1 MGRLISVN
9 RREMATKRFK
19 FLFYEVVPIFAI
31 AFILLVLEWSVLS
44 LIVNP
49 ASASYGM
56 LFYLIRAL
64 AIFLVIILF
73 LFISNRYRLKK
84 IQHANKELALHKG
97 FLKLYKVTKKNYFYQ
112 FLYSL
117 LLFFLIL
124 TPLEFLI
131 SFTLPQTVS
140 YRAVSLVFKYE
151 NSYLFLDNFLLFLF
165 SSCVIQFSISFSEET
180 IFRGL
185 ITKRGSEH
193 FNQISAVMISTF
205 SFAFVEVI
213 LNTLFFTVS
222 YYFGVIWFIK
232 SFIIGLVLSLTMIRR
247 KWLFPLIFAKTINSV
262 ISSVIIWE
270 FLPPRGG
277 NIIQSLIFIYSPLLI
292 ISLILLLLQRSRV
305 KESLQIGMEMM
316 QAYFRNDIKAK
327 ESSGDKNFRILFDIF
342 LAFLL
347 FLLALLI
354 TV

>member
-1 MGRLISVN
+1 MGRLISAN

-19 FLFYEVVPIFAI
+19 FLIYEVLLIFLLIFAI
-31 AFILLVLEWSVLS
+31 IISEWVLLR

-49 ASASYGM
+49 ASALYGM

-84 IQHANKELALHKG
+84 IQPANKELALHIG
-97 FLKLYKVTKKNYFYQ
+97 FLKLYKITKKNYLYQ

-165 SSCVIQFSISFSEET
+165 SSCVIQLSISFSEET

-205 SFAFVEVI
+205 SFTFVEV
-213 LNTLFFTVS
+213 LFYTPFFTVS

-270 FLPPRGG
+270 FLQGG

-292 ISLILLLLQRSRV
+292 ISLILLILQRSRV
-305 KESLQIGMEMM
+305 KESLQIGMKMM
-316 QAYFRNDIKAK
+316 KGYFRNDIKAK

>member
-84 IQHANKELALHKG
+84 IQPVNKELALHKG

-140 YRAVSLVFKYE
+140 YRAVSSVFKYE

-205 SFAFVEVI
+205 SFTFVEVLI
-213 LNTLFFTVS
+213 YTPFFTVS

-270 FLPPRGG
+270 FLQGG

-292 ISLILLLLQRSRV
+292 ISLTLLILQRSRV
-305 KESLQIGMEMM
+305 KESLQIGMKMIK
-316 QAYFRNDIKAK
+316 AYFRNDIKAK
-327 ESSGDKNFRILFDIF
+327 ESSGDKTFRILFDIF
-342 LAFLL
+342 IAFLL
-347 FLLALLI
+347 FLIALLI

>member
-31 AFILLVLEWSVLS
+31 IFILLVLEWYVLP

-49 ASASYGM
+49 ASALYGM

-180 IFRGL
+180 VFRGL

-205 SFAFVEVI
+205 SFAFIEVS
-213 LNTLFFTVS
+213 LYTLFFTVG
-222 YYFGVIWFIK
+222 YYFGIIWFIK

-270 FLPPRGG
+270 FLQGG
-277 NIIQSLIFIYSPLLI
+277 NIIQSLSFIYSPLLI
-292 ISLILLLLQRSRV
+292 ISLILLILQRSRV
-305 KESLQIGMEMM
+305 KESLQIGMKMM
-316 QAYFRNDIKAK
+316 KAYFRNDTKAK
-327 ESSGDKNFRILFDIF
+327 ESSGDKTFRILFDIF
-342 LAFLL
+342 IAFLL
-347 FLLALLI
+347 FLFALLI

>member
-1 MGRLISVN
+1 N

-19 FLFYEVVPIFAI
+19 FLFYEVVPIFLLL
-31 AFILLVLEWSVLS
+31 FTILSLEWVLLQ

-49 ASASYGM
+49 ASALFGM

-64 AIFLVIILF
+64 AIFLGIILF

-97 FLKLYKVTKKNYFYQ
+97 FLKLYKMTKKNYFYQ

-151 NSYLFLDNFLLFLF
+151 NSYLLLDNFLLFLF

-180 IFRGL
+180 VFRGL

-193 FNQISAVMISTF
+193 FNKISAVMISTI
-205 SFAFVEVI
+205 SFMFFEV
-213 LNTLFFTVS
+213 LLFPLFFTDS
-222 YYFGVIWFIK
+222 YYFRVIWFIK

-247 KWLFPLIFAKTINSV
+247 KWLFPSIFAKTINSV
-262 ISSVIIWE
+262 ISIVIIWE
-270 FLPPRGG
+270 FLQGG

-305 KESLQIGMEMM
+305 KESLQIGMKMM
-316 QAYFRNDIKAK
+316 KAYFRNDIKAK
-327 ESSGDKNFRILFDIF
+327 ESSADKTFRILFDIF
-342 LAFLL
+342 VAFLL
-347 FLLALLI
+347 FLIALLI